1 MKKIYT
7 VLGMTCNGC
16 KSTVYENLNK
26 LQKIKSVEV
35 DLENAEATIFMT
47 GNIKLFELQKAL
59 PSKFQILEKKSDNL
73 SADENE
79 PTSEVIKDDSKL
91 KQLKPLLLIFTYISI
106 ASIFMNYKNWNSSE
120 AMLDFMG
127 LFYIVFSFFKMLDL
141 KGFPESFKM
150 YDPLAKRLPL
160 YGWIYPFIETGLG
173 LMLLLRYEIKIAL
186 VITLFILGT
195 TTVGVIKTL
204 ADKKSIKCACL
215 GTALKLPMTEATLI
229 ENLIMIIMAVSMLIN
244 NNII

>member
-16 KSTVYENLNK
+16 KSTVNENLNK

-120 AMLDFMG
+120 VMLDFMG